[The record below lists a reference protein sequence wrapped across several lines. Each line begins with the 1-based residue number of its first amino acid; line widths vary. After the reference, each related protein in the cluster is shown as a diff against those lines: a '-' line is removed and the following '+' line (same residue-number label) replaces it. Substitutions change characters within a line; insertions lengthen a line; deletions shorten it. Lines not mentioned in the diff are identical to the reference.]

1 VEERVT
7 GGDGLHLHEDRRTG
21 SPIGHDQ
28 VDLTEREPDV
38 AGDDPVAP
46 ALVRVGGDPLAE
58 RTQRPTVDARYR
70 RAPGSSS
77 SMLTSR
83 NESTVT
89 AFRKRAGRY
98 MSQTQA
104 SVRRILK

>member
-1 VEERVT
+1 MEERVT
-7 GGDGLHLHEDRRTG
+7 AGDGLHLDQDRWTGYPGHE
-21 SPIGHDQ
+21 Q
-28 VDLTEREPDV
+28 VDLTERVSDV

-46 ALVRVGGDPLAE
+46 APVRLGGDPLTE
-58 RTQRPTVDARYR
+58 RTQRPAVDAPYR

-83 NESTVT
+83 KESTVT

-104 SVRRILK
+104 SVRRIRK